1 MGKIGL
7 FIFFG
12 VLVYLVLTRN
22 RRKLDV
28 PVAPAV
34 EAMIQCDYCRV
45 HLPVSESLLVGGK
58 YFCCEEHRRLG
69 HR

>member
-22 RRKLDV
+22 RRKPAV
-28 PVAPAV
+28 PVAPAA
-34 EAMIQCDYCRV
+34 ETMIQCDYCRV
-45 HLPVSESLLVGGK
+45 HFPVSDSLPAGEK
-58 YFCCEEHRRLG
+58 HFCCEEHRRLG
-69 HR
+69 QG